1 MKKWMVFAIMV
12 TMSTMAFAGGT
23 KIGSI
28 KQNDIRNLLKT
39 VTRLKHPGIYKREA
53 YLSDW
58 ARRNRNCG
66 YGNNIPP
73 SFSKRTRAEIARFQA
88 ECTEKRAEYSSMRER
103 IMSVEQAEFR
113 NILNDNF
120 KDYILIYDSDRAS
133 KYIYTSAD
141 VTDLTLRV
149 ENILQNE
156 ISQLSDNN

>member
-1 MKKWMVFAIMV
+1 MKKWIVIAIMV
-12 TMSTMAFAGGT
+12 MTSTMAFAGNT

-28 KQNDIRNLLKT
+28 KQNDIRNLVKT
-39 VTRLKHPGIYKREA
+39 VARLKHPDIYKRQA

-58 ARRNRNCG
+58 ARHNRNCG
-66 YGNNIPP
+66 YGNNIPS

-113 NILNDNF
+113 NILHNHF
-120 KDYILIYDSDRAS
+120 QDYILIYDSDRAS
-133 KYIYTSAD
+133 KYIYTSAE

-149 ENILQNE
+149 EHILQNE
-156 ISQLSDNN
+156 ISQLSANN